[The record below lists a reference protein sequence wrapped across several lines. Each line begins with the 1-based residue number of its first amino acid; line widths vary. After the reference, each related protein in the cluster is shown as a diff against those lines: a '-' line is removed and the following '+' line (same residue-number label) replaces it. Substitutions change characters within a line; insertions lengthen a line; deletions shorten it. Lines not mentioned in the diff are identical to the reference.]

1 MTDKERI
8 RLLEAAILDLL
19 QRVQRLEDADE
30 VRRAAKSVDL
40 LMGRIVVG

>member
-8 RLLEAAILDLL
+8 RLLEVALLDLL

-30 VRRAAKSVDL
+30 VRRAAKGAEML
-40 LMGRIVVG
+40 LARRAA